1 MAMPDVIDQAWRVF
15 LDYTQSYKLLTSL
28 LLIMVFL
35 GCKRITIRLLR
46 RQSKKSGDD
55 RRHSIN
61 IIDQLGNAILLVLL
75 LMLWSTEVQSLALS
89 IAAFMVAIV
98 FATREMIQCFMGF
111 IYYMTTRPFRVG
123 DWVQLGDNVGEV
135 VEMDWAKTTLLEV
148 DAEHYGYTGK
158 HVYVPNNQL
167 MIQVVKNLN
176 FLRRYRLHEFSL
188 TLEPLVNPY
197 MLLDDFRAKANEHCS
212 HFRDVA
218 ERYKSWIER
227 NLDAEFISIDPVIDI
242 ETNNFAKFVVKVG
255 LFCPSDESLLLEEKI
270 RADWLSLWFD
280 TIKAEQ
286 KKGGLP
292 PVGSDQA

>member
-15 LDYTQSYKLLTSL
+15 LEYTQSYKLLTSL
-28 LLIMVFL
+28 LLVVVFL
-35 GCKRITIRLLR
+35 ASKRITIKLLR
-46 RQSKKSGDD
+46 RQSRKSGDD
-55 RRHSIN
+55 RRHSIT

-75 LMLWSTEVQSLALS
+75 LMIWSTEVQSLALS

-111 IYYMTTRPFRVG
+111 IYYLTTRPFRVG
-123 DWVQLGDNVGEV
+123 DWVQLGENVGEV

-188 TLEPLVNPY
+188 ILEPLINPY
-197 MLLDDFRAKANEHCS
+197 LLLEEFRAKANGHCS

-218 ERYKSWIER
+218 DRYKSWIER

-242 ETNNFAKFVVKVG
+242 ETNEFANFVVKVG
-255 LFCPSDESLLLEEKI
+255 LFCPSDESLYLEEKI
-270 RADWLSLWFD
+270 RSDWLSLWFD
-280 TIKAEQ
+280 KIKSEQ
-286 KKGGLP
+286 RKARLP
-292 PVGSDQA
+292 PASPDNV

>member
-1 MAMPDVIDQAWRVF
+1 MTFTEFVDKGWDIF
-15 LDYTQSYKLLTSL
+15 LTYTQSHKFLTSL
-28 LLIMVFL
+28 VLIVVFL
-35 GCKRITIRLLR
+35 ACKKVIIKLLK
-46 RQSKKSGDD
+46 RQSKKHGDD
-55 RRHSIN
+55 HRHSIN
-61 IIDQLGNAILLVLL
+61 TIDQLGNAVLLVLL
-75 LMLWSTEVQSLALS
+75 LMIWANEVQDLALS

-148 DAEHYGYTGK
+148 DSEHFGYTGK

-167 MIQVVKNLN
+167 MIQVIKNLN
-176 FLRRYRLHEFSL
+176 FLRRYRLHEFEI
-188 TLEPLVNPY
+188 TVEPFINPY
-197 MLLDDFRAKANEHCS
+197 KLVAPFREKAIGHCQ

-242 ETNNFAKFVVKVG
+242 ETNRFAKFNVKIG
-255 LFCPSDESLLLEEKI
+255 LFCPSDESLILEEKI
-270 RADWLSLWFD
+270 RSDWLELWFE
-280 TIKAEQ
+280 AVREEQ
-286 KKGGLP
+286 QKGTLP
-292 PVGSDQA
+292 ALNQPA

>member
-1 MAMPDVIDQAWRVF
+1 MAINEFIDKSWVIVLSYAQ
-15 LDYTQSYKLLTSL
+15 TYKLLTSI
-28 LLIMVFL
+28 LLIVTFL
-35 GCKRITIRLLR
+35 AAKRVVIKLLR
-46 RQSKKSGDD
+46 RQGKKHGAD

-61 IIDQLGNAILLVLL
+61 TFDQLGNAVLLVLL
-75 LMLWSTEVQSLALS
+75 LMLWATEVQNLALS

-98 FATREMIQCFMGF
+98 FATREMIQCFLGF

-123 DWVQLGDNVGEV
+123 DWVQLGEQVGEV

-176 FLRRYRLHEFSL
+176 FLRRYRLHEFQIVV
-188 TLEPLVNPY
+188 EPLVNPY
-197 MLLDDFRAKANEHCS
+197 SLLGEFRESANHHCD

-227 NLDAEFISIDPVIDI
+227 NLDAEFISINPVIDI
-242 ETNNFAKFVVKVG
+242 ETNELAKFVVKIG

-270 RADWLSLWFD
+270 RADWLTLWFD
-280 TIKAEQ
+280 AVQ
-286 KKGGLP
+286 RQQLKGAIP
-292 PVGSDQA
+292 PVVS

>member
-1 MAMPDVIDQAWRVF
+1 MTFVEFIDKGWDIF
-15 LDYTQSYKLLTSL
+15 LTYTQSYKLLTTL
-28 LLIMVFL
+28 VLIVVFL
-35 GCKRITIRLLR
+35 AGKRITIKLLR
-46 RQSKKSGDD
+46 RQGKKKGDD

-75 LMLWSTEVQSLALS
+75 LMLWATEVQSLALS

-123 DWVQLGDNVGEV
+123 DWVQLGEHVGEV

-176 FLRRYRLHEFSL
+176 FLRRYRLHEFSI

-197 MLLDDFRAKANEHCS
+197 LLLETFRGQAIEHCR

-227 NLDAEFISIDPVIDI
+227 NMDAEFISIDPVIDI
-242 ETNNFAKFVVKVG
+242 ETNNFAKFVIKIG

-270 RADWLSLWFD
+270 RSDWLNLWFNAV
-280 TIKAEQ
+280 KAEQ
-286 KKGGLP
+286 KKGALP
-292 PVGSDQA
+292 PVGSDRA

>member
-1 MAMPDVIDQAWRVF
+1 MAVIDFIDKNWAIF
-15 LDYTQSYKLLTSL
+15 LAYTQSYKLLTSL
-28 LLIMVFL
+28 ALVVLFL
-35 GCKRITIRLLR
+35 AAKRIVIRLLR
-46 RQSKKSGDD
+46 RQGKKKGDD

-61 IIDQLGNAILLVLL
+61 LIDQLGNAILLVLL
-75 LMLWSTEVQSLALS
+75 LMLWSTEVQNLALS

-123 DWVQLGDNVGEV
+123 DWVQLGEQVGEV

-176 FLRRYRLHEFSL
+176 FLRRYRLHEFSII
-188 TLEPLVNPY
+188 LEPLVNPY
-197 MLLDDFRAKANEHCS
+197 QLLDEFRAKSIAHCG

-242 ETNNFAKFVVKVG
+242 ETNNFAKFVIKIG
-255 LFCPSDESLLLEEKI
+255 LFCPSDESLSLEEKI
-270 RADWLSLWFD
+270 RSDWLDLWFS
-280 TIKAEQ
+280 AVRREQ
-286 KKGGLP
+286 KKGALP
-292 PVGSDQA
+292 PISAERA